1 MFTWIKG
8 NTNTLILT
16 LYPNNITLNSIAST
30 YFQNVRWC
38 MIGIDH
44 KNLKLALK
52 PVTKE
57 EIELGLV
64 DREQLHKVSIGKGYG
79 RISNKM
85 IIKEISMLLEQP
97 IDGLKIYA
105 IYDEE
110 SNMLIADLNSKII
123 NKGVN

>member
-8 NTNTLILT
+8 NSNTLILT
-16 LYPNNITLNSIAST
+16 LYPNNITLNSSAAI

-44 KNLKLALK
+44 ENLKLAIK

-57 EIELGLV
+57 EIDMHLV
-64 DREQLHKVSIGKGYG
+64 DTEQLHKVSIGKGYG

-85 IIKEISMLLEQP
+85 VINEVSILLDRTIDCIKIHA
-97 IDGLKIYA
+97 Y
-105 IYDEE
+105 YDET
-110 SNMLIADLNSKII
+110 SNMLIANLKDEIQN
-123 NKGVN
+123 